1 MAAKKNKK
9 SKKQRRPRRQF
20 TDEFR
25 ADVVRLCQSDGESI
39 SEISR
44 RLDLTESAVRGWVK
58 KAEQESL
65 DGGDTPLLT
74 TSEKE
79 ELQRLRREVKTLKM
93 EREILKKPQRSSRG
107 RANEVRFH
115 PRGGREEDVPG
126 RAHVPRSGGVYLG
139 LLRLAAS

>member
-93 EREILKKPQRSSRG
+93 EREILNK
-107 RANEVRFH
+107 AATFFA
-115 PRGGREEDVPG
+115 RE
-126 RAHVPRSGGVYLG
+126 SQ
-139 LLRLAAS
+139 